1 MIRTVL
7 EAYRDHLFTD
17 LFPGREWVPKTLIFA
32 KDDAHAESIVARE
45 VFGRGNDFVKK
56 ITYRVSEDP
65 KGLVKA
71 FRVDPL
77 PRIVVTVDMIATGTD
92 VKPIEVLIFL
102 RDVKSELYYEQMKG
116 RGVRSIDPSDLKQ
129 VTPDAEAKTR
139 FVLVDAVGVSESHKT
154 AVQPLERKRNVGFEK
169 LMDQVA
175 AGLRDDDSLSSLA
188 GRLAALDHRIGDDD
202 RGRIKEASGGTSLHD
217 LAAGLLDAIDPE
229 RVDQEV
235 ERAQGTHA
243 ADEQRD
249 EVRALLKDAACA
261 PLDLAPLR
269 NLLKEIKRRSEI
281 VIDEI
286 SRDELRHVGYDFERA
301 RETTRRFRD
310 FLDENRD
317 ELLALQILYGR
328 PQKEVRLT
336 YAAIREL
343 ADRLTS
349 PPWHLTTAVVW
360 EAYRRLEADKVR
372 GAGAERLLTD
382 IIALVRFA
390 TGQVEVLEPFPA
402 QVEQRFNLWV
412 GRQIRAGRE
421 FTDEQMTWLQL
432 IKAHIAANA
441 EVGARDLMEIPT
453 FTDKGGLVRARMLF
467 GEELNP
473 ILNDLNEALV
483 A

>member
-1 MIRTVL
+1 
-7 EAYRDHLFTD
+7 
-17 LFPGREWVPKTLIFA
+17 
-32 KDDAHAESIVARE
+32 
-45 VFGRGNDFVKK
+45 
-56 ITYRVSEDP
+56 
-65 KGLVKA
+65 
-71 FRVDPL
+71 
-77 PRIVVTVDMIATGTD
+77 
-92 VKPIEVLIFL
+92 
-102 RDVKSELYYEQMKG
+102 MKG

-139 FVLVDAVGVSESHKT
+139 FVLIDAVGVCESQKT
-154 AVQPLERKRNVGFEK
+154 AAQPLERKRNVSFEK

-188 GRLAALDHRIGDDD
+188 GRLAALDHRIGDED
-202 RGRIKEASGGTSLHD
+202 RSRIKGVSDGISLHH
-217 LAAGLLDAIDPE
+217 LAAGLLDAIDPDRIE
-229 RVDQEV
+229 QEV
-235 ERAQGTHA
+235 ERAHGTRA
-243 ADEQRD
+243 TEEQRD
-249 EVRALLKDAACA
+249 EVRGRLKEAACA

-269 NLLKEIKRRSEI
+269 NVLKEIKRKSEI

-286 SRDELRHVGYDFERA
+286 SRDELRQVGYDFERA

-310 FLDENRD
+310 FLDENKD

-328 PQKEVRLT
+328 PQKELRLT

-372 GAGAERLLTD
+372 GAGAQRLLTD

-390 TGQVEVLEPFPA
+390 TGQADILEPFSSE
-402 QVEQRFNLWV
+402 VEQRFNLWV

-421 FTDEQMTWLQL
+421 FTEEQMNWLQL
-432 IKAHIAANA
+432 VKAHIAANA
-441 EVGARDLMEIPT
+441 EVAPQDLMEIPT
-453 FTDKGGLVRARMLF
+453 FTDKGGLVRARVLF
-467 GEELNP
+467 GEQLNP
-473 ILNDLNEALV
+473 ILDDLNEALV